1 MSVLATADWCLTT
14 RRSPFGPG
22 TAHFTFGLVA
32 AARVGVGR
40 AQRQECDGPPNCPA
54 SRRAGQARLFPY
66 LAGLEPEPRV
76 PDGGV
81 RGRFPCASARLLRSD
96 HAPAADDDRGSR
108 APDVTLVRG
117 PGEARVCRAV
127 DHTLGARPKRKRA
140 DRGPARWRAALRWTP
155 DGADIDTRPGLPL
168 RHSVGVGRGDQAYPA
183 LLLVPL
189 LIFRGAPA
197 RAVRGRAELAG
208 GLDCG
213 RTAGNRGVRRL
224 APRRPRSHE

>member
-1 MSVLATADWCLTT
+1 MSVLATPTGCLTT

-22 TAHFTFGLVA
+22 TAHFTFGLVVA
-32 AARVGVGR
+32 AHVGVGR

-108 APDVTLVRG
+108 APEVTLVRG

-155 DGADIDTRPGLPL
+155 DGAESTHDRPYLCGILLGWGAATKRPGLAPV
-168 RHSVGVGRGDQAYPA
+168 S
-183 LLLVPL
+183 L

-197 RAVRGRAELAG
+197 RAVRVGS
-208 GLDCG
+208 
-213 RTAGNRGVRRL
+213 RGARRRL
-224 APRRPRSHE
+224 GLR